1 MRLLLLG
8 CTGLVGRALVPLL
21 AEVGHDLVVVSR
33 RAAVPAVGQPLQ
45 LDLLDAAAWTP
56 GGPLAAAVAAA
67 EGVVNLTGEPIGEK
81 RWTPAHRALLRASRV
96 EVTQRLAAAI
106 SAAPEPP
113 KVLVS
118 GSAVGYYGTSADGC
132 FDEHSTCGNDTLAE
146 LCRDWEAAAQAVPP
160 ACRVVR
166 LRTGIVL
173 APEAGALGRMLPLFR
188 AGLGGPVGDG
198 RQWMSWIDRS
208 DLCAVIAEALV
219 NPAWDGALNGTA
231 PGPVTMADFCGTL
244 GQVLARPSLLPVPAP
259 VLQLLLGDGARVV
272 LEGQQVLPKR
282 LLALGF
288 QFRYTELRA
297 ALAAAT
303 SPVRR

>member
-1 MRLLLLG
+1 VRLLLLG

-21 AEVGHDLVVVSR
+21 AQAGHDLVVVSR
-33 RAAVPAVGQPLQ
+33 RPLAPAAGRLLQ
-45 LDLLDAAAWTP
+45 CDGLDPAAW
-56 GGPLAAAVAAA
+56 GSDGPLAAAVAAA
-67 EGVVNLTGEPIGEK
+67 EGVVNLTGEPIAEK

-106 SAAPEPP
+106 TAAPVPP
-113 KVLVS
+113 QVLVS

-132 FDEHSTCGNDTLAE
+132 FDEDSPCGDDFLAG

-173 APEAGALGRMLPLFR
+173 APEGGALGRMLPIFR
-188 AGLGGPVGDG
+188 TGLGGPVGDG

-208 DLCAVIAEALV
+208 DLCAVIAEALA

-231 PGPVTMADFCGTL
+231 PNPVTMAEFCATL
-244 GQVLARPSLLPVPAP
+244 GRVLARPSLLPVPAP

-272 LEGQQVLPKR
+272 LEGQRVLPRR
-282 LLALGF
+282 LQALGF
-288 QFRYTELRA
+288 GFRYPELSA

-303 SPVRR
+303 SPEPR

>member
-1 MRLLLLG
+1 VRLLLLG

-21 AEVGHDLVVVSR
+21 AEAGHDLVVVSR
-33 RAAVPAVGQPLQ
+33 RPAPPAAGQLLQ
-45 LDLLDAAAWTP
+45 LDVLDPVAWASQ
-56 GGPLAAAVAAA
+56 GPLAAAVAAVD
-67 EGVVNLTGEPIGEK
+67 GVVNLTGEPIAEK

-106 SAAPEPP
+106 TAAPVPP
-113 KVLVS
+113 QVLVS
-118 GSAVGYYGTSADGC
+118 GSAVGYYGTSVDGC
-132 FDEHSTCGNDTLAE
+132 FDEESPCGDDTLAE
-146 LCRDWEAAAQAVPP
+146 LCRDWEAAAQAVPS

-208 DLCAVIAEALV
+208 DLCAVIAEALA
-219 NPAWDGALNGTA
+219 NPAWGGALNGTA
-231 PGPVTMADFCGTL
+231 PSPVTMAEFCATL
-244 GQVLARPSLLPVPAP
+244 GRVLSRPSLLPVPAP

-272 LEGQQVLPKR
+272 LEGQRVLPRR
-282 LLALGF
+282 LQALGF
-288 QFRYTELRA
+288 RFRFPELSA

-303 SPVRR
+303 SPERR

>member
-21 AEVGHDLVVVSR
+21 AEAGHDLVVVSR
-33 RAAVPAVGQPLQ
+33 RAVAPAAGRLLQ
-45 LDLLDAAAWTP
+45 LDVLDPTVWT
-56 GGPLAAAVAAA
+56 GDGPLAAAVAAA
-67 EGVVNLTGEPIGEK
+67 EGVVNLTGEPIAEK

-96 EVTQRLAAAI
+96 EVTQHLAAAI
-106 SAAPEPP
+106 TAAPVPP
-113 KVLVS
+113 QVLVS

-132 FDEHSTCGNDTLAE
+132 FDEDSPCGDDFLAG
-146 LCRDWEAAAQAVPP
+146 LCRDWETAAQAVPP
-160 ACRVVR
+160 TCRVVR

-173 APEAGALGRMLPLFR
+173 APEGGALGRMLPIFR
-188 AGLGGPVGDG
+188 TGLGGPVGDG

-208 DLCAVIAEALV
+208 DLCAVIAEALT

-231 PGPVTMADFCGTL
+231 PNPVTMAAFCATL
-244 GQVLARPSLLPVPAP
+244 GRVLARPSLLPVPAP

-272 LEGQQVLPKR
+272 LEGQRVLPRR
-282 LLALGF
+282 LQALGF
-288 QFRYTELRA
+288 RFRYPELSA

-303 SPVRR
+303 SPEPR